1 MGDVMGVLITG
12 DDQLARGFYSNDC
25 TNGIRTANNN
35 HQYPCSGEIH
45 DCGQLISGCVWDTLA
60 AMEASYPGE
69 GHAIVSSLAVNS
81 IMMHGGS
88 SIDPSITFDWLV
100 LDDDDGDLDNGTP
113 HSAEILAGFAMH
125 NMDELPEPLDND
137 YCSTA
142 REITD
147 GDWNFSNIGAL
158 SDGDSY
164 SEDQCG
170 GTYLGVMASDVW
182 FKYIAC
188 ENGSMIVSTCDLVT
202 FDSDIVVYQGDSCD
216 NKVQVA
222 CNGDGSACGGYTS
235 YVTLN
240 VTEGAQYY
248 IRVGGWSDGSVGS
261 GTLFVDGPG
270 DGCVTEPVVVIDY
283 PNGRPS
289 LVDPNGGTMVEIDVT
304 AGTSVP
310 DSGTLNW
317 NSGSG
322 WNSAPLD
329 GSFNATFPA
338 FDCGDSVNWYVSVD
352 TVDGDTV
359 VSPAGAPSNSWNA
372 LAYSGSEVIFDDDF
386 QTDQGWSVDA
396 SAGTGNWDR
405 GVPSTGGVRCDAPTD
420 ADGSGMC
427 YVTGNSTDEDVD
439 DGTTTLYS
447 PVMDASEA
455 PVLSYSRWY
464 NNGAPCN
471 GGDPQNDYFYVDIS
485 DDGGASWMNLETV
498 GPVSESSGGWY
509 AVEYDLSS
517 VAGFEP
523 SANFMVRFA
532 CGDLGAGSVIEAA
545 VDGVG
550 LSRSYCDE
558 ASCTGDV
565 NNDSSVDVT
574 DLLIVVGAWG
584 DPGGIADVN
593 EDGTVNVSD
602 LLLVVDAW
610 GPCQ

>member
-35 HQYPCSGEIH
+35 HQYPCAGEIH

-60 AMEASYPGE
+60 AMSFYPD

-113 HSAEILAGFAMH
+113 HSVEILAGFGMH

-142 REITD
+142 REVTD
-147 GDWNFSNIGAL
+147 GDWTFTTLGAL

-164 SEDQCG
+164 NEDQCA
-170 GTYLGVMASDVW
+170 GTFLGEMASDVW
-182 FKYIAC
+182 FSYIAC
-188 ENGSMIVSTCDLVT
+188 ENGSMTVSTCDLIT

-216 NKVQVA
+216 DKVQVA
-222 CNGDGSACGGYTS
+222 CNGDGSGCDGYS
-235 YVTLN
+235 SHLTLN

-248 IRVGGWSDGSVGS
+248 IRVGGWSSSSVGS